1 MRVGPGAAFKVR
13 TPTATF
19 MASPG
24 LPRGR
29 RGAAF
34 KGRAP
39 TAAFMTSPGLPRGR
53 RGAAAALAAALACA
67 WQAFLPAAGC
77 VIANAEAGVCTPE
90 ADVAAAAPFCGSVV
104 RYTACTPAQV
114 RGYPANTIRMKDD
127 WVSAR
132 YAQVVELRQH
142 VEAGLWRF
150 DDAGYANYT
159 GGGGPPA
166 QRFTGASA
174 DDCANA
180 FRNVMCWLNFP
191 RCDDSGASLAMCR
204 SACEN
209 YFKACR
215 YPLDMW
221 RCYEPRFYGGS
232 AAEGTQNDAILD
244 RSGNPV
250 YTRALLPGLPFVANG
265 YDDAGAPL
273 VLCTPSLKNGAP
285 RTAAAGAALA
295 LTVAAAA
302 AAVLAAAA
310 LQLQ

>member
-1 MRVGPGAAFKVR
+1 MPR
-13 TPTATF
+13 T
-19 MASPG
+19 
-24 LPRGR
+24 
-29 RGAAF
+29 
-34 KGRAP
+34 
-39 TAAFMTSPGLPRGR
+39 R
-53 RGAAAALAAALACA
+53 RGAAAALVVRLSC
-67 WQAFLPAAGC
+67 FTSTCLPAAGC

-90 ADVAAAAPFCGSVV
+90 ADVAAAAPFCGGVV
-104 RYTACTPAQV
+104 RYTACAPAQA
-114 RGYPANTIRMKDD
+114 RGYPPNTIRMKDD
-127 WVSAR
+127 WVAAR

-150 DDAGYANYT
+150 DDPGYANFT
-159 GGGGPPA
+159 AGGVAPA

-180 FRNVMCWLNFP
+180 FRNFMCWLNFP

-209 YFKACR
+209 FFKACR

-221 RCYEPRFYGGS
+221 RCYEPRYYGGA

-244 RSGNPV
+244 HAGNPV

-285 RTAAAGAALA
+285 RAAAVGAAAALLA
-295 LTVAAAA
+295 LAA
-302 AAVLAAAA
+302 AAVLAGAERVMP
-310 LQLQ
+310 